1 MSAATLSLR
10 LTPSTK
16 GKCATGLICCIVIA
30 MRHPFCK
37 LDERLHH
44 SGYPRDDIGLK
55 PACAK
60 NPRTRPLPLEP
71 GGVCVWR
78 ALCCPRLM
86 GSVRHRTAAA
96 REDAADRLR
105 GSTRPSLVGHD
116 RPPAGSSWV
125 QVGLS

>member
-16 GKCATGLICCIVIA
+16 GKCATGLIGCIVIA

-60 NPRTRPLPLEP
+60 NPPTRPLPLEP
-71 GGVCVWR
+71 GENDTIG
-78 ALCCPRLM
+78 LLISTSPTCCSQEM
-86 GSVRHRTAAA
+86 HRGTGLHADEYAAGTVLA
-96 REDAADRLR
+96 GGD
-105 GSTRPSLVGHD
+105 
-116 RPPAGSSWV
+116 PA
-125 QVGLS
+125 